1 MNHQTFEDIID
12 QTFVTMHSLTASKG
26 IEYANSDDQLANFK
40 RLSGELGLS
49 PEAVNLVFL
58 TKHIDSIKNF
68 VRSGGESESE
78 PIFGR
83 IDDAILYLILLKS
96 IITEKQAANPVM
108 EEDIEKSVNGL
119 YVYAVETPQKNQ
131 SIITEKQTV
140 NPVMEEDD
148 IEKPIDDLVDG
159 FFEDLK
165 AKLGSDDEDCDCPS
179 CTIERMFKD
188 LSFKVSVMNV
198 DDILNSLK
206 KQDGEKN

>member
-1 MNHQTFEDIID
+1 MNHQTFKNIID
-12 QTFVTMHSLTASKG
+12 QTFATMHNLTASKG
-26 IEYANSDDQLANFK
+26 VEYANSDDQLANFK

-68 VRSGGESESE
+68 VRSGGKSESE

-96 IITEKQAANPVM
+96 IITEKQ
-108 EEDIEKSVNGL
+108 I
-119 YVYAVETPQKNQ
+119 
-131 SIITEKQTV
+131 V

-148 IEKPIDDLVDG
+148 IEKSINDLVGG
-159 FFEDLK
+159 FFEGQK
-165 AKLGSDDEDCDCPS
+165 AKLSSDDEDCDCPL

-188 LSFKVSVMNV
+188 PQFKVSVMSAN
-198 DDILNSLK
+198 DIPNFLK

>member
-1 MNHQTFEDIID
+1 MNHQTFKNIID
-12 QTFVTMHSLTASKG
+12 QTFVTMHNLTASKG
-26 IEYANSDDQLANFK
+26 VEYANSDDQLANFK

-96 IITEKQAANPVM
+96 IITEKQ
-108 EEDIEKSVNGL
+108 
-119 YVYAVETPQKNQ
+119 
-131 SIITEKQTV
+131 TV
-140 NPVMEEDD
+140 NPVMEEED

-159 FFEDLK
+159 FFEGQK
-165 AKLGSDDEDCDCPS
+165 AKLGSDDKDCNCPS
-179 CTIERMFKD
+179 CTTERMLKD
-188 LSFKVSVMNV
+188 PSLKARVMNV
-198 DDILNSLK
+198 DDILNALK

>member
-1 MNHQTFEDIID
+1 MNHQTFKNIID
-12 QTFVTMHSLTASKG
+12 QTFATMHNLTASKG
-26 IEYANSDDQLANFK
+26 VEYANSDDQLANFK
-40 RLSGELGLS
+40 RSSGELGLS

-68 VRSGGESESE
+68 VRSGGKSESE

-83 IDDAILYLILLKS
+83 IDDAILYLILLK
-96 IITEKQAANPVM
+96 
-108 EEDIEKSVNGL
+108 
-119 YVYAVETPQKNQ
+119 

-165 AKLGSDDEDCDCPS
+165 AKLGSDDEDRDCPS
-179 CTIERMFKD
+179 CTVERMFKD

-206 KQDGEKN
+206 KQDG